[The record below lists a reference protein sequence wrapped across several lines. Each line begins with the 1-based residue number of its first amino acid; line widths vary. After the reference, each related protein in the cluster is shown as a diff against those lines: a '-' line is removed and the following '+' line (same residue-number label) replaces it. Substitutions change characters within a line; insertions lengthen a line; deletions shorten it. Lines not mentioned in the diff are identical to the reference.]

1 MSSSTQITPD
11 KELNEILGRIQ
22 VAVHKYGIRTTE
34 FFCDHDK
41 LRSGVITKN
50 QFVCGLMLCIKER
63 VTLTKGEVQKIVD
76 YYVNPDDRVRY
87 MDFCHTMEN
96 GKKMVT
102 RGINRWGS
110 WGKGLSSE

>member
-76 YYVNPDDRVRY
+76 YYVNPDERVRY

-96 GKKMVT
+96 GK
-102 RGINRWGS
+102 NW
-110 WGKGLSSE
+110 